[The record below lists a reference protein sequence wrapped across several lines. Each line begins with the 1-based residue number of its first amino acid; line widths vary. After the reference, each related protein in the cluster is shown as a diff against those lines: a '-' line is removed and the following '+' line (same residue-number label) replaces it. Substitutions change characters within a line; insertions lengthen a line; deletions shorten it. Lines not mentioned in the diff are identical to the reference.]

1 MTSPVLLA
9 PSISL
14 SSRYQWVQ
22 KRPYT
27 PPTWYPS
34 NLDQKSIPKEEVP
47 RRYAEIHSL
56 GARLGPKAR

>member
-22 KRPYT
+22 KRPYV
-27 PPTWYPS
+27 PPSWHS
-34 NLDQKSIPKEEVP
+34 SQKSISKEEVP
-47 RRYAEIHSL
+47 RRFSEIYSF